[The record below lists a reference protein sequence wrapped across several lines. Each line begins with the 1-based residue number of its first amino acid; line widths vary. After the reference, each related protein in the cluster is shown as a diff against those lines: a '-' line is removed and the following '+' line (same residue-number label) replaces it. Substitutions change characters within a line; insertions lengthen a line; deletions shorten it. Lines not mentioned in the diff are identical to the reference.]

1 MEGSLH
7 DLLVKSGVNSS
18 TIDVLESEIIVTKE
32 IFFSLGDSHF
42 QHILPELKVGQ
53 YALLLNI
60 WQESF
65 GFSRLYNGWYIVW
78 SHLFVAR
85 DEEAGPD

>member
-18 TIDVLESEIIVTKE
+18 TIDVLESEMIVTKE

-42 QHILPELKVGQ
+42 QHILPKLKVGQ
-53 YALLLNI
+53 HALLLNI
-60 WQESF
+60 WQKVSF
-65 GFSRLYNGWYIVW
+65 GFDRLYNGWYTGWFSLVP
-78 SHLFVAR
+78 LLCR
-85 DEEAGPD
+85 TG